1 MPADWA
7 PAAGGVLGSPSGRP
21 TVRLACLSR
30 AQLPAS
36 SPKEGGK
43 GLFQMEANE
52 MSHVTLWWWWG
63 TLQGEWSPCT
73 GWRQL
78 PAFPSP
84 TPPRDLD
91 EFF

>member
-21 TVRLACLSR
+21 TVRPACLSR

-52 MSHVTLWWWWG
+52 RSHVTLWWWWG
-63 TLQGEWSPCT
+63 TLQGESSPGT

-84 TPPRDLD
+84 TLPRDLD